1 MWSFNTAWSN
11 FPITSGV
18 YAIVN
23 ILNGKKYVGS
33 TKCFKERFA
42 EHRSQ
47 YGSYISINQC
57 CKSKLHSAYG
67 FLWKYNKDYRNIFDV
82 IKPLDDTR
90 NKRAVYQID
99 KNNDCI
105 INEFSSIKDA
115 AIAMGNLANRSAINR
130 CCLGSKRTAFGF
142 KWKYKYN

>member
-23 ILNGKKYVGS
+23 TLN
-33 TKCFKERFA
+33 
-42 EHRSQ
+42 
-47 YGSYISINQC
+47 
-57 CKSKLHSAYG
+57 G

>member
-23 ILNGKKYVGS
+23 TLN
-33 TKCFKERFA
+33 
-42 EHRSQ
+42 
-47 YGSYISINQC
+47 
-57 CKSKLHSAYG
+57 
-67 FLWKYNKDYRNIFDV
+67 RNIFDV